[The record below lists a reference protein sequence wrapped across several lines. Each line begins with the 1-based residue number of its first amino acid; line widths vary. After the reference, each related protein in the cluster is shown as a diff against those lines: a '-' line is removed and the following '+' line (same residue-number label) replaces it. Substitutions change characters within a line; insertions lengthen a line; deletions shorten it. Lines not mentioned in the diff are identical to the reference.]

1 MTKEQILRK
10 QVVEVGR
17 RMYRKGLV
25 VATEGNISVRLA
37 PQRILMTPT
46 GAWKGFLNPADLVV
60 VDLNGPVRLRA
71 SMPGPRASRPSM
83 ETPMHRGIYRAR
95 ADVRAIVHA
104 HPPVATGFAVAG
116 IALDQPILAEA
127 VLVLGP
133 VPVVPY
139 ATPATEAL
147 PESIAP
153 YAAKHQALLL
163 GNHGAVTMGRDLWEA
178 YARMEILEHLA
189 VIQLTARLLGRADV
203 IPPAEIQ
210 KLHALLGRP
219 RR

>member
-10 QVVEVGR
+10 QMVDVGR

-60 VDLNGPVRLRA
+60 VDLNGRVAR
-71 SMPGPRASRPSM
+71 PGQRPSM
-83 ETPMHRGIYRAR
+83 EYPMHRGIYRAR
-95 ADVRAIVHA
+95 ADVRAVVHA
-104 HPPVATGFAVAG
+104 HPPVATGLAVAG
-116 IALDQPILAEA
+116 VPLDEPILAEA

-139 ATPATEAL
+139 ATPATDAL
-147 PESIAP
+147 PDSIAP
-153 YAAKHQALLL
+153 YLAKHDAMLL
-163 GNHGAVTMGRDLWEA
+163 GNHGAVTMGKDLNEA

-189 VIQLTARLLGRADV
+189 LIQLTARLVGKAV
-203 IPPAEIQ
+203 PISPAEIQ
-210 KLHALLGRP
+210 KLHRLVGPP

>member
-10 QVVEVGR
+10 QMVEVGR

-37 PQRILMTPT
+37 PQRILLTPT
-46 GAWKGFLNPADLVV
+46 GAWKGFLNPADMVV
-60 VDLNGPVRLRA
+60 VDLNGPARLQA
-71 SMPGPRASRPSM
+71 SRPGPRPSRPSM

-147 PESIAP
+147 PEAIGP

-189 VIQLTARLLGRADV
+189 VVQLTARLLGRADA
-203 IPPAEIQ
+203 ISPAEIQ
-210 KLHALLGRP
+210 KLHALLTKH
-219 RR
+219 

>member
-10 QVVEVGR
+10 QMVEVGR
-17 RMYRKGLV
+17 RMYQKGLV

-46 GAWKGFLNPADLVV
+46 GAWKGFLNPADMVV
-60 VDLNGPVRLRA
+60 VALNGSKRPEA
-71 SMPGPRASRPSM
+71 AAPGPRPSM
-83 ETPMHRGIYRAR
+83 EYPMHRGIYRGR

-116 IALDQPILAEA
+116 IPLDQPILAEA

-139 ATPATEAL
+139 ATPGTDAL
-147 PESIAP
+147 PEAIAP
-153 YAAKHQALLL
+153 FAASHQALLL
-163 GNHGAVTMGRDLWEA
+163 GNHGAVTMGRGLWEA

-189 VIQLTARLLGRADV
+189 VIQLTTRLLGRAKA

-210 KLHALLGRP
+210 RLHALLGKP

>member
-1 MTKEQILRK
+1 MTKEQVLRK
-10 QVVEVGR
+10 QIVEVGR

-37 PQRILMTPT
+37 PQRVLMTPT
-46 GAWKGFLNPADLVV
+46 GAWKGFLNPADMVV
-60 VDLNGPVRLRA
+60 VDLNGKAGPQGPP
-71 SMPGPRASRPSM
+71 PGQRRPSM
-83 ETPMHRGIYRAR
+83 EYPMHRGIYRVR

-116 IALDQPILAEA
+116 IPLDQPILAEA

-147 PESIAP
+147 PEAIAP
-153 YAAKHQALLL
+153 YAAKHNALLL

-189 VIQLTARLLGRADV
+189 VIQLVARVLGRAEA
-203 IPPAEIQ
+203 IPPAEVQ
-210 KLHALLGRP
+210 KLHALLGKP

>member
-1 MTKEQILRK
+1 MTKDQFLRK
-10 QVVEVGR
+10 QMVEVGR

-25 VATEGNISVRLA
+25 VATEGNISVRLTS
-37 PQRILMTPT
+37 QRILMTPT
-46 GAWKGFLNPADLVV
+46 GAWKGFLNLADMVP
-60 VDLNGPVRLRA
+60 VDLNGRA
-71 SMPGPRASRPSM
+71 RPGGQRRPSM
-83 ETPMHRGIYRAR
+83 EFPMHRGIYRAR
-95 ADVRAIVHA
+95 PDVRAVVHA

-116 IALDQPILAEA
+116 VPLDEPILAEA

-153 YAAKHQALLL
+153 YAAKHNALLL

-178 YARMEILEHLA
+178 YGRMEILEHLA
-189 VIQLTARLLGRADV
+189 LIQLTARLLGQANP

-210 KLHALLGRP
+210 KLHQLLAKQ
-219 RR
+219 

>member
-1 MTKEQILRK
+1 MTKEQLLRK
-10 QVVEVGR
+10 QMVEVGR
-17 RMYRKGLV
+17 RMYQKGLV

-46 GAWKGFLNPADLVV
+46 GAWKGFLNPADMVA
-60 VDLNGPVRLRA
+60 VDLNGRVAKPA
-71 SMPGPRASRPSM
+71 QRPSM
-83 ETPMHRGIYRAR
+83 EYPMHRGIYRAR

-116 IALDQPILAEA
+116 VPLDEPILAEA

-153 YAAKHQALLL
+153 YAAKHNALLL
-163 GNHGAVTMGRDLWEA
+163 GNHGAVTMGRDLNEA
-178 YARMEILEHLA
+178 YGRMEILEHLA
-189 VIQLTARLLGRADV
+189 LIQLTARLLGKANP
-203 IPPAEIQ
+203 ISPAEVQ
-210 KLHALLGRP
+210 KLHALIAGAKL
-219 RR
+219 

>member
-10 QVVEVGR
+10 QMVEVGR

-25 VATEGNISVRLA
+25 VATEGNLSVRVA
-37 PQRILMTPT
+37 PQRVLMTPT
-46 GAWKGFLNPADLVV
+46 GAWKGFLSPADMVV
-60 VDLNGPVRLRA
+60 VDLDGRVHQAGQR
-71 SMPGPRASRPSM
+71 RPSM
-83 ETPMHRGIYRAR
+83 EFPMHRGIYRVR

-104 HPPVATGFAVAG
+104 HPPAATGFAVAG
-116 IALDQPILAEA
+116 IPLDQPVLAEA

-139 ATPATEAL
+139 ATPATDAL
-147 PESIAP
+147 PEAIAP
-153 YAAKHQALLL
+153 YAVKHQALLL

-178 YARMEILEHLA
+178 YARMEILEQLA
-189 VIQLTARLLGRADV
+189 LIQLSARLLGRAEA

-210 KLHALLGRP
+210 KLHALLGPRP
-219 RR
+219 ADKLTR

>member
-1 MTKEQILRK
+1 MTKEQLLRK
-10 QVVEVGR
+10 QMVEVGR

-25 VATEGNISVRLA
+25 VATEGNLSVRLA

-46 GAWKGFLNPADLVV
+46 GAWKGFLNPADIVA
-60 VDLNGPVRLRA
+60 VDLNGRVAR
-71 SMPGPRASRPSM
+71 PGQRPSM
-83 ETPMHRGIYRAR
+83 EYPMHRGIYRAR
-95 ADVRAIVHA
+95 ADVRAVVHA

-116 IALDQPILAEA
+116 LPLDEPILAEA
-127 VLVLGP
+127 VLLLGP

-139 ATPATEAL
+139 ATPATDAL

-153 YAAKHQALLL
+153 YLAKHNALLL
-163 GNHGAVTMGRDLWEA
+163 GNHGAVTMGKDLNEA

-189 VIQLTARLLGRADV
+189 LIQLTARLLGKVTA
-203 IPPAEIQ
+203 IPPAEVQ
-210 KLHALLGRP
+210 ELHRLLGPP

>member
-1 MTKEQILRK
+1 MLRK
-10 QVVEVGR
+10 QMVEVGR
-17 RMYRKGLV
+17 RMYQKGLV

-46 GAWKGFLNPADLVV
+46 GAWKGFLNPADMVV
-60 VDLNGPVRLRA
+60 VDLDGPARPQA
-71 SMPGPRASRPSM
+71 SQPGPRPSM
-83 ETPMHRGIYRAR
+83 EYPMHRGIYRVR

-116 IALDQPILAEA
+116 IPLDQPILAEA

-139 ATPATEAL
+139 ATPATDAL
-147 PESIAP
+147 PEAIAP

-178 YARMEILEHLA
+178 YTRMEILEHLA
-189 VIQLTARLLGRADV
+189 VIQLTARLLGRADA

-210 KLHALLGRP
+210 KLHALLGKP

>member
-1 MTKEQILRK
+1 MTREQILR
-10 QVVEVGR
+10 QQMVEVGR
-17 RMYRKGLV
+17 RMYQRGLV

-37 PQRILMTPT
+37 PQRVLMTPT
-46 GAWKGFLNPADLVV
+46 GAWKGFLRPADMVV
-60 VDLNGPVRLRA
+60 VDLNGPAAPPARKT
-71 SMPGPRASRPSM
+71 GHRPSM
-83 ETPMHRGIYRAR
+83 EFPMHRGIYRAR
-95 ADVRAIVHA
+95 PDVRAIVHA
-104 HPPVATGFAVAG
+104 HPPGATGFAVAG
-116 IALDQPILAEA
+116 IPLDQPILAEA

-139 ATPATEAL
+139 ATPATDAL
-147 PESIAP
+147 PEAIAP

-189 VIQLTARLLGRADV
+189 VIQLTARLLGRADP

-210 KLHALLGRP
+210 KLHDLLGKP

>member
-1 MTKEQILRK
+1 MTKEQILRR
-10 QVVEVGR
+10 QMVEVGR

-25 VATEGNISVRLA
+25 VATEGNLSVRVA
-37 PQRILMTPT
+37 PQRVLMTPT
-46 GAWKGFLNPADLVV
+46 GAWKGFLSPADMVV
-60 VDLNGPVRLRA
+60 VDLNGKGQPAGQR
-71 SMPGPRASRPSM
+71 RPSM
-83 ETPMHRGIYRAR
+83 EFPMHRGIYRAR

-104 HPPVATGFAVAG
+104 HPPLATGFAVAG
-116 IALDQPILAEA
+116 IPLDQPILAEA

-139 ATPATEAL
+139 ATPATDAL
-147 PESIAP
+147 PEAIAP

-189 VIQLTARLLGRADV
+189 LIQLTAHLLGRADA
-203 IPPAEIQ
+203 IPPAEVK
-210 KLHALLGRP
+210 KLHALLAP
-219 RR
+219 RSADKLTS

>member
-1 MTKEQILRK
+1 MTKEHILRR

-17 RMYRKGLV
+17 RMYQKGLV

-37 PQRILMTPT
+37 PQRVLMTPT

-60 VDLNGPVRLRA
+60 VDLNGRA
-71 SMPGPRASRPSM
+71 RPGPAQAGGPRPSM
-83 ETPMHRGIYRAR
+83 EFPMHRGIYRVR

-104 HPPVATGFAVAG
+104 HPPAATGFAVAG
-116 IALDQPILAEA
+116 IPLDQPILAEA

-139 ATPATEAL
+139 ATPATDAL
-147 PESIAP
+147 PEAIAP

-189 VIQLTARLLGRADV
+189 LIQLTTRLLGRADS

-210 KLHALLGRP
+210 KLHALLGKPHR
-219 RR
+219 

>member
-1 MTKEQILRK
+1 MTKEQLLRK
-10 QVVEVGR
+10 QMVEVGR

-46 GAWKGFLNPADLVV
+46 GAWKGFLNPSDMVA
-60 VDLNGPVRLRA
+60 VDLNGRVA
-71 SMPGPRASRPSM
+71 KPGQGPSM
-83 ETPMHRGIYRAR
+83 EYPMHRGIYRAR

-116 IALDQPILAEA
+116 VPLDEPILAEA

-153 YAAKHQALLL
+153 YAAKHNALLL
-163 GNHGAVTMGRDLWEA
+163 GNHGAVTMGRDLNEA
-178 YARMEILEHLA
+178 YGRMEVLEHLA
-189 VIQLTARLLGRADV
+189 LIQLTARLLGKSNPISPAD
-203 IPPAEIQ
+203 IQ
-210 KLHALLGRP
+210 KLHDVVAGTKH
-219 RR
+219 

>member
-1 MTKEQILRK
+1 MTKEQLLRK
-10 QVVEVGR
+10 QMVEVGR
-17 RMYRKGLV
+17 RMYQKGLV

-37 PQRILMTPT
+37 PGHILMTPT
-46 GAWKGFLNPADLVV
+46 GAWKGFLNPADMVA
-60 VDLNGPVRLRA
+60 VDLNGRVAR
-71 SMPGPRASRPSM
+71 PGQRPSM
-83 ETPMHRGIYRAR
+83 EYPMHRGIYRAR
-95 ADVRAIVHA
+95 KDVRAIVHA

-116 IALDQPILAEA
+116 VPLDEPILAEA

-139 ATPATEAL
+139 ATPATDAL
-147 PESIAP
+147 PDSITP
-153 YAAKHQALLL
+153 YLAKHNALLL
-163 GNHGAVTMGRDLWEA
+163 GNHGAVTMGKDLNEA

-189 VIQLTARLLGRADV
+189 LIQLTARLLGKANP

-210 KLHALLGRP
+210 KLTHLLGQP